1 MLAGFLG
8 SGFVTYESALAATLG
23 ASVGTTLIVQV
34 LTFDLS
40 AVIPALILA
49 GVIAFKRA
57 ERTRMRDL
65 GRVAIGIGLILLALR
80 LMGTLLTSV
89 EHTAGLKAVF
99 TALAG
104 DPVIAVTL
112 GALLTWAAYSSVA
125 MLSKIFHIQ

>member
-1 MLAGFLG
+1 LLPLLAPM
-8 SGFVTYESALAATLG
+8 SGQR
-23 ASVGTTLIVQV
+23 SVKV

-65 GRVAIGIGLILLALR
+65 GRVAIGLGLILLALR

-89 EHTAGLKAVF
+89 
-99 TALAG
+99 
-104 DPVIAVTL
+104 
-112 GALLTWAAYSSVA
+112 
-125 MLSKIFHIQ
+125 